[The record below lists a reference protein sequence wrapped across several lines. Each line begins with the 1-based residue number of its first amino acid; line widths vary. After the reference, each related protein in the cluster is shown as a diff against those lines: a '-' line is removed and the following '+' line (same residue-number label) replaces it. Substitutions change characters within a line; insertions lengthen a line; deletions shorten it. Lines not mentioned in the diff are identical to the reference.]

1 MKLADK
7 PCYPQT
13 SKVVQRNNAEDIV
26 SVLYTEANDGLT
38 FRERLI
44 IALASNSNI
53 TSRDFEPHVPMAIIK
68 RADAIIKELEN
79 AKQE

>member
-44 IALASNSNI
+44 IALASNQTFFIDGFIIIDGTGKSNLLRTANTLI
-53 TSRDFEPHVPMAIIK
+53 AEME
-68 RADAIIKELEN
+68 KE
-79 AKQE
+79 